1 MKYYRFENQAGTEFL
16 EYRTDG
22 MQNSVNERIV
32 ETSYWTTSSPTVQI
46 ELPASLI
53 NKGFPNKL
61 GADTTSIAL
70 TTIAT
75 SAGYRLVQTYE
86 SLASVVLKKNI
97 VNSITSFSVAAQT
110 GPATID
116 DAAKTI
122 DIEVLYGTDVTKL
135 IPAIVTSR
143 LSTVDPASLEETDFT
158 VPVVYTVTAEDG
170 TEEEWTVTV
179 TVADNTANDFL
190 TFSLA
195 EQTGAATI
203 DTAAYTVDI
212 EVSNATVVTALI
224 ATFTISPEAT
234 IAVGVT
240 PQVSGTTANDFTAP
254 VTYVITAQDG
264 GEQEWVVTVTV
275 AAA

>member
-1 MKYYRFENQAGTEFL
+1 MKYYRFEDQAGTEFL

-46 ELPASLI
+46 ELPATLI

-61 GADTTSIAL
+61 GADISSIAL
-70 TTIAT
+70 IAIAT

-86 SLASVVLKKNI
+86 SLASVVLKKNSI
-97 VNSITSFSVAAQT
+97 NSILTFSLAAQT
-110 GPATID
+110 GVAVID
-116 DAAKTI
+116 DEDKTV
-122 DIEVLYGTDVTKL
+122 DIEVLYGTNVTEL
-135 IPAIVTSR
+135 IPAITTSR

-158 VPVVYTVTAEDG
+158 APVTYTVTAEDG
-170 TEEEWTVTV
+170 TEEDWTVTV
-179 TVADNTANDFL
+179 AVAENTANDFL

-195 EQTGAATI
+195 AQTGAATI
-203 DTAAYTVDI
+203 NTSAHTVDI
-212 EVSNATVVTALI
+212 EVANGTDVTALV

-234 IAVGVT
+234 IAVDVT
-240 PQVSGTTANDFTAP
+240 PQVSAVTDNDFTAP
-254 VTYVITAQDG
+254 VTYVITAEDG
-264 GEQEWVVTVTV
+264 GEQEWVVTVAI